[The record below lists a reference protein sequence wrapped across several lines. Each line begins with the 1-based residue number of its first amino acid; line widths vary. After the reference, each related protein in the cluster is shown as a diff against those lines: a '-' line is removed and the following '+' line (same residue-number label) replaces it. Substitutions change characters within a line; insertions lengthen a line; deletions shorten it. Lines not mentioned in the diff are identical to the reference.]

1 MTNRWTT
8 NGTPEDGDGYDHR
21 STRTTM
27 PTQIQPL
34 TRRVSD
40 GSSGLGVVA
49 GEGVAVFGVP
59 TVMCIPVQV
68 KGLALRNAQT
78 G

>member
-8 NGTPEDGDGYDHR
+8 NGTPEDGDGFDHR

-49 GEGVAVFGVP
+49 GEGVGDGAGA
-59 TVMCIPVQV
+59 
-68 KGLALRNAQT
+68 GLRDAKSVSRRHSNTAR
-78 G
+78 